1 MRVLEK
7 KMYTAPVQG
16 GSITGNEV
24 EIIGEQ
30 KAQLEDGRVIEQYIY
45 NIVGFNPENEKPF
58 VSLKA
63 NIYTFQ

>member
-1 MRVLEK
+1 MTVLEK
-7 KMYTAPVQG
+7 KMYEQPLQG

-30 KAQLEDGRVIEQYIY
+30 TVQLDDGRVLEQYIY

-63 NIYTFQ
+63 NIYTF